1 MVFMLNNIVNYG
13 IIITQMESFSSII
26 FYITSFLLMYVQV
39 FFMVTFLEKRREI
52 KKREDKI
59 ELDSYPAITV
69 IVPCWNE
76 ENTID
81 KTVKSLLA
89 VNYPKDSFFISL
101 VDDGSTDGTREVF
114 NKYKDHPQIKLFHQE
129 NSGKHTALNLGL
141 LNATTP
147 FIACLD
153 ADSYVHPES
162 VTRMMTYFLSDP
174 SVMAVA
180 PVAIVDAPKTLIQK
194 IQLVEYNMSAF
205 TKQMLALVSG
215 MHVTPGTLPI
225 YRKEVF
231 DLIGGFRK
239 AYNTEDG
246 EIALR
251 MHKNHLKIAY
261 CADAYV
267 YTTAP
272 SSVPKLYKQRLRWM
286 YGFINNVIDYRTM
299 LFIPKFGVLG
309 LLSLPSGLIAIFGII
324 FLFFKIVA
332 NIFNFIY
339 EKAVQ
344 YSVVGSEGLVSRF
357 TYSFDVFNINTK
369 AIVFIVII
377 MYIFSV
383 VSIILGTRIVSLKT
397 KFPLYTIPFMIIY
410 SVIAPFWM
418 LKAIYNV
425 ATSQSTSW
433 R

>member
-1 MVFMLNNIVNYG
+1 
-13 IIITQMESFSSII
+13 
-26 FYITSFLLMYVQV
+26 MYVQV
-39 FFMVTFLEKRREI
+39 FFMVTFLQKRGEI
-52 KKREDKI
+52 KSRKDLIK
-59 ELDSYPAITV
+59 LDSYPAITV

-76 ENTID
+76 EKTID
-81 KTVKSLLA
+81 KTVKSLLS
-89 VNYPKDSFFISL
+89 VNYPKENFFISL
-101 VDDGSTDGTREVF
+101 VDDGSTDGTKQVF
-114 NKYKDHPQIKLFHQE
+114 NTYKDHPQIKLFFQK

-141 LNATTP
+141 ENATTP

-174 SVMAVA
+174 NIMAVA

-231 DLIGGFRK
+231 EKIGGFRK

-251 MHKNHLKIAY
+251 MHKNHMKIAY

-272 SSVPKLYKQRLRWM
+272 TSVPKLYKQRLRWM
-286 YGFINNVIDYRTM
+286 YGFINNVIDYRSM
-299 LFIPKFGVLG
+299 LFNPKFGVLG

-324 FLFFKIVA
+324 FLFFKIIA
-332 NIFNFIY
+332 NILNYIY

-357 TYSFDVFNINTK
+357 SFDWFNINTK

-383 VSIILGTRIVSLKT
+383 LSIILGTRIVSLKT

-410 SVIAPFWM
+410 SLIAPFWM
-418 LKAIYNV
+418 LRAIYNV

>member
-1 MVFMLNNIVNYG
+1 
-13 IIITQMESFSSII
+13 MESVSNII

-39 FFMVTFLEKRREI
+39 FFMVTFLQKRGEI
-52 KKREDKI
+52 KSRKDLIK
-59 ELDSYPAITV
+59 LDSYPAITV

-76 ENTID
+76 EKTID
-81 KTVKSLLA
+81 KTVKSLLS
-89 VNYPKDSFFISL
+89 VNYPKENFFISL
-101 VDDGSTDGTREVF
+101 VDDGSTDGTKQVF
-114 NKYKDHPQIKLFHQE
+114 NTYKDHPQIKLFFQK

-141 LNATTP
+141 ENATTP

-174 SVMAVA
+174 NIMAVA

-231 DLIGGFRK
+231 EKIGGFRK

-251 MHKNHLKIAY
+251 MHKNHMKIAY

-272 SSVPKLYKQRLRWM
+272 TSVPKLYKQRLRWM
-286 YGFINNVIDYRTM
+286 YGFINNVIDYRSM
-299 LFIPKFGVLG
+299 LFNPKFGVLG

-324 FLFFKIVA
+324 FLFFKIIA
-332 NIFNFIY
+332 NILNYIY

-357 TYSFDVFNINTK
+357 SFDWFNINTK

-383 VSIILGTRIVSLKT
+383 LSIILGTRIVSLKT

-410 SVIAPFWM
+410 SLIAPFWM
-418 LKAIYNV
+418 LRAIYNV